1 MEPFSKKL
9 IEEKFEIKREYGD
22 PPILAKRKNST
33 GPKSRDEIRKIVVS
47 YYKNLHKKKLAP
59 ITIVDSDNDDDD
71 DEIKIEDEPRD
82 TPPANEIP
90 ETGNRIS
97 AVEVTEENEKEATSM
112 HSREPSSYD
121 VIVRVITTN
130 TAILF
135 TLIRESLKKKS
146 KTLYRHRAC
155 FPGKKIQGA
164 TLHEFVYVSVL
175 WIFFRKARSVTIPK
189 MAYIF
194 VQRDILT
201 LILAYAI

>member
-22 PPILAKRKNST
+22 PPILAKRKNLT

-47 YYKNLHKKKLAP
+47 YYKNLYKKKLAP
-59 ITIVDSDNDDDD
+59 ITIVDSDNDDV
-71 DEIKIEDEPRD
+71 IMVEDEPRD
-82 TPPANEIP
+82 TPPANEIS
-90 ETGNRIS
+90 ETGNRTS
-97 AVEVTEENEKEATSM
+97 AAEVTKENDKKEATSM

-146 KTLYRHRAC
+146 KTQHCINLYMFPC
-155 FPGKKIQGA
+155 FGFFSLY
-164 TLHEFVYVSVL
+164 LH
-175 WIFFRKARSVTIPK
+175 I
-189 MAYIF
+189 
-194 VQRDILT
+194 
-201 LILAYAI
+201 